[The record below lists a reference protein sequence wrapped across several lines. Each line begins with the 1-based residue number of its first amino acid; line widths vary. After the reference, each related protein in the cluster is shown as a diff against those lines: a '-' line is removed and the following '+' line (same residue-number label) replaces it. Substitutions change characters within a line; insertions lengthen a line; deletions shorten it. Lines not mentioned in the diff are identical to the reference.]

1 MKPRT
6 GMLGVWSEH
15 VDELLY
21 DGERVKRRV
30 DLEGATFVVTND
42 RVLVFTEGGDG
53 PNYWTVE
60 RPNVARVSV
69 ETEDSLVPLVWGTI
83 VLFLA
88 LGVLLLAMTYD
99 LASLADGFDVEDAT
113 GIGGSALETV
123 ETLLTVFDLTVLA
136 IGLLLLLIAVAF
148 FVQYVRSRSR
158 RLILRVSGDDDISV
172 PVSDDDLEAD
182 REIVLQEA
190 IAPGPGPVDSDAVV
204 EADADAAG
212 ETAGE
217 QEGATAPADE
227 TDIDTEDADV
237 SAGQTDADTEGANEP
252 ADGADVDTRDT
263 DAPADRTAGDPTNNL
278 EESG

>member
-1 MKPRT
+1 
-6 GMLGVWSEH
+6 MLGVWSEH

-60 RPNVARVSV
+60 RPNVARISV

-99 LASLADGFDVEDAT
+99 LASIADNFDVEDTT
-113 GIGGSALETV
+113 GIAGGALETV

-136 IGLLLLLIAVAF
+136 IGLLLLLVAVAF

-172 PVSDDDLEAD
+172 PVTDDDLEAD

-204 EADADAAG
+204 EADAEGVG
-212 ETAGE
+212 EAVDQQASE
-217 QEGATAPADE
+217 TAPADE
-227 TDIDTEDADV
+227 TEIETEETNV
-237 SAGQTDADTEGANEP
+237 PAGETDGELGTADTPTDETG
-252 ADGADVDTRDT
+252 VDPKNSGT
-263 DAPADRTAGDPTNNL
+263 AADRTVDDPTNDPD
-278 EESG
+278 ESG